1 MGTFISENIISE
13 GGLTGTSI
21 SATTITGGSFSG
33 DGAGLT
39 NVPATFN
46 GGTVTGATTFTST
59 VNVSGTTTV
68 GGDVVATQYLKSLNS
83 TGDEG
88 GEIFLNKSVT
98 NTTLTGGVTIDVYQN
113 KLRFFEQGG
122 TARGAFIDISSV
134 AAGVGTD
141 LTNIPVQSSTSGVG
155 TSPTATQ
162 TDTVTHSLGRT
173 PVKIRIYGGAQFTS
187 NAAATPTPFSIGTWT
202 SSGNRCIY
210 QPIGAA
216 ITTTVNAATS
226 TTFAI
231 RIDVAAGSRVEGVI
245 QNVTSTTFDISWT
258 ETGTAA
264 ARVYM
269 WEAE

>member
-1 MGTFISENIISE
+1 MGTFISEEILSE
-13 GGLTGTSI
+13 GGITGTSV
-21 SATTITGGSFSG
+21 SATTITGTNFSG
-33 DGAGLT
+33 DGSGLT
-39 NVPATFN
+39 NISATFN
-46 GGTVTGATTFTST
+46 GGTVTGETTFTSN
-59 VNVSGTTTV
+59 VNISGTTTV
-68 GGDVVATQYLKSLNS
+68 GGDVVTSQYLKSLNS
-83 TGDEG
+83 SGDEG

-98 NTTLTGGVTIDVYQN
+98 NTTLVGGVTIDVYQD

-155 TSPTATQ
+155 VSPANTQ
-162 TDTVTHSLGRT
+162 TDTITHGLGRT
-173 PVKIRIYGGAQFTS
+173 PVKIRIYGLAQFTS

-210 QPIGAA
+210 QPIGASL
-216 ITTTVNAATS
+216 TTTVNAATS

-231 RIDVAAGSRVEGVI
+231 RIDTAAGSRVEGVI
-245 QNVTSTTFDISWT
+245 GLVDSTTFSISWT

-264 ARVYM
+264 SRVYM